1 MIELEGV
8 NEFNLVNF
16 CSQKLLCIS
25 QFCKRSRGDR
35 MEINTDKID
44 RISKIIVDN
53 ILEALEYDPK
63 NREFLL
69 ELTREASRIC
79 IKMWEGEYNSCYEM
93 ETEFVEASKRVWEK
107 MREARGDEVFFEFL
121 GYTFALQS
129 FLHDVW
135 SGLYP
140 STYII

>member
-1 MIELEGV
+1 
-8 NEFNLVNF
+8 
-16 CSQKLLCIS
+16 
-25 QFCKRSRGDR
+25 
-35 MEINTDKID
+35 METNTDKID
-44 RISKIIVDN
+44 RISRIIVDN

-93 ETEFVEASKRVWEK
+93 EAEFVEASKRVWEK

-121 GYTFALQS
+121 GYTYALQS

-140 STYII
+140 PTYII